1 MIIAGRSVLLLAFLL
16 LSVTAIAAP
25 AVEGDYLA
33 NGKAAK
39 LAFGLAVAGDP
50 FSGNPTTELI
60 FTEKGAGA
68 DEKPGMHAMFGNFG
82 SSLIITLMKN
92 DEGYNI
98 IGCVFGH
105 QALEHSGASAIGIV
119 SAVDVKESN
128 GRISGQLVTGAD
140 ADVFDEPVKVDLK
153 FDLKLP

>member
-1 MIIAGRSVLLLAFLL
+1 MTIASRSVPLLAFLL
-16 LSVTAIAAP
+16 LSAAAIAAP
-25 AVEGDYLA
+25 AVTGEYLA
-33 NGKAAK
+33 NGKEAR
-39 LAFGLAVAGDP
+39 LAFGLAVAGEP
-50 FSGNPTTELI
+50 FSGKPTTELI
-60 FTEKGAGA
+60 FTEKDASA
-68 DEKPGMHAMFGNFG
+68 DDKPGMHAMFGNFG
-82 SSLIITLMKN
+82 SSLTITLMKSE
-92 DEGYNI
+92 DGYSI

-128 GRISGQLVTGAD
+128 GRISGQLITGAD